1 MSLICVHC
9 GKIIVVSD
17 HPDHLAVCSSCPIGE
32 IPEAELKQVEK
43 SSEEFAKLSKEV
55 SRNDL

>member
-32 IPEAELKQVEK
+32 ITKAELRQVEK
-43 SSEEFAKLSKEV
+43 SSEEFAKLSKEA
-55 SRNDL
+55 SKK